1 MKKTHALSLLL
12 LAPLVLANEGG
23 CQQTDRNSAAR
34 REQTQQNAQQDH
46 MLRTQPVPAFQW
58 SLERHLAIEI
68 YKARQRQVPT
78 TSLVQ
83 SDFTG
88 KVMWQC
94 DSIGFPLPYATQLTN
109 PQQALNFGTN
119 VGVTSVG
126 QAEPNGLYS
135 PASADGTWVPC
146 VDEKGNI
153 APVYEERKVS
163 VFPRKVVERDGRL
176 VQEGPATLMIEPKP
190 RP

>member
-23 CQQTDRNSAAR
+23 CQKTDRNSAAR

-46 MLRTQPVPAFQW
+46 MLRTQPVPSFQW

-83 SDFTG
+83 SNFTG

-109 PQQALNFGTN
+109 PQQGTDVRNNN
-119 VGVTSVG
+119 VSLGVTTIG

-146 VDEKGNI
+146 VDDKGNI
-153 APVYEERKVS
+153 APVYEE
-163 VFPRKVVERDGRL
+163 L
-176 VQEGPATLMIEPKP
+176 
-190 RP
+190 